1 MSIRPCL
8 VLVGVLT
15 LSLAHAR
22 GPFEE
27 EDAKRSA
34 VRPLDRVLAVVNQE
48 VITERELTWRRRSIE
63 ARLRDQNITLP
74 PGLDVQREV
83 LERMITELAVMQ
95 RARQVGIRVEDGL
108 VDRAL
113 ARLATERQLDLA
125 QLRQQLRDQGSSLES
140 LRQEIAQELIMARL
154 REREVELR
162 VRVSESEVDAE
173 LAHSAQASGRRAAY
187 AISQWVVHVPHGA
200 GADQVARARRLAT
213 ELATRARQ
221 DRLFDQLVTAQQVR
235 STGFD
240 VRYTDLGMRSVEH
253 LPALLVTAVEKLSPG
268 EIAPVV
274 QSLAGFHVLKL
285 VEREIIEATAAG
297 QADDPVIQQ
306 TRVAHIL
313 VRVDELNPEAEV
325 VRRLTEI
332 RERIVAGVVSFAD
345 MARQYSV
352 DASAG
357 QGGSLGWIDQG
368 ETVPEFERAMDALA
382 PGVLSE
388 PVRSPFGY
396 HLIQVQERR
405 TDSGSPEAR
414 RALARKRVRERKV
427 LAAYQEFLDQIRGRA
442 YVELRLDDE

>member
-173 LAHSAQASGRRAAY
+173 LAHSAQASGRRAA
-187 AISQWVVHVPHGA
+187 
-200 GADQVARARRLAT
+200 
-213 ELATRARQ
+213 
-221 DRLFDQLVTAQQVR
+221 
-235 STGFD
+235 
-240 VRYTDLGMRSVEH
+240 
-253 LPALLVTAVEKLSPG
+253 
-268 EIAPVV
+268 
-274 QSLAGFHVLKL
+274 
-285 VEREIIEATAAG
+285 
-297 QADDPVIQQ
+297 
-306 TRVAHIL
+306 
-313 VRVDELNPEAEV
+313 
-325 VRRLTEI
+325 
-332 RERIVAGVVSFAD
+332 
-345 MARQYSV
+345 
-352 DASAG
+352 
-357 QGGSLGWIDQG
+357 
-368 ETVPEFERAMDALA
+368 
-382 PGVLSE
+382 
-388 PVRSPFGY
+388 
-396 HLIQVQERR
+396 
-405 TDSGSPEAR
+405 
-414 RALARKRVRERKV
+414 
-427 LAAYQEFLDQIRGRA
+427 
-442 YVELRLDDE
+442 